1 MWIIQRLSELTGLQM
16 HSTSASFW
24 FVVSENDSIRFQIFW
39 FSSSYS
45 WSSVARQPFLQQLSG
60 IGASALVVAPRR
72 ERRQVAT
79 DRYTTFQFHSIHP
92 AILWFPGGPAG
103 WQNTPVS
110 HFGGDWSW
118 RPTCG
123 GLGGEGTLSSCQG
136 ADGGRG
142 DERWSIRLPN
152 YPRFKRLLIDNFI
165 WLFKPASEGMS
176 GVWATWSWL
185 KCFHVKWSINTNIL
199 SCK

>member
-16 HSTSASFW
+16 RSTSSSFW
-24 FVVSENDSIRFQIFW
+24 FVDSENDSRCFQIFW

-45 WSSVARQPFLQQLSG
+45 WLSVARRPFLQQLSG
-60 IGASALVVAPRR
+60 IGASALVVAPPQS
-72 ERRQVAT
+72 EGSLHQIDIQPSSFT
-79 DRYTTFQFHSIHP
+79 PSIHP
-92 AILWFPGGPAG
+92 SILWFPGGPAG

-118 RPTCG
+118 RPACG

-142 DERWSIRLPN
+142 GERWSIRLPN
-152 YPRFKRLLIDNFI
+152 
-165 WLFKPASEGMS
+165 
-176 GVWATWSWL
+176 
-185 KCFHVKWSINTNIL
+185 
-199 SCK
+199 